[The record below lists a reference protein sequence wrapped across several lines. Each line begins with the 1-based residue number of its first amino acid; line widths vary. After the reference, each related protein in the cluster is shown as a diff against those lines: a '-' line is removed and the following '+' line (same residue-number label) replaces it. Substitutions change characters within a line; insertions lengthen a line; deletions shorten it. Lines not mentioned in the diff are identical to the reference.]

1 MLTSLQINRSRNG
14 LTLLE
19 LVIVMTILAAL
30 AGIAVAMFPRLMN
43 RAHIATCS
51 ANLPELAKAIQMYE
65 ATSMDGYP
73 DRMDTL
79 VVSGGGGLAPFL
91 PLRNGGI
98 AGVTVGP
105 LTEDEVEALHEAGIR
120 QVTVMSDG
128 GPDWHPSFW
137 PYGTPLAD
145 GPPLATI
152 DDSTQVAFLDAF
164 AAQQQGISTNGPE
177 DRFVVFGLGSPCRM
191 FGRTLNE
198 APVHFSDSLEGN
210 PNQRYMRF
218 VAVYQV
224 AGHVANPAWVDGVDD
239 PDDQFIASPYRRARF
254 RGVLSMHPGRLE
266 GVGAHTEEFWDEV
279 EADQVQ

>member
-1 MLTSLQINRSRNG
+1 MLTSLQINRSRHG

-19 LVIVMTILAAL
+19 LVIVMTIIAAL

-73 DRMDTL
+73 DRVDTL
-79 VVSGGGGLAPFL
+79 AVGGSLATFL
-91 PLRNGGI
+91 PLRNDGI
-98 AGVTVGP
+98 VGVNVAN
-105 LTEDEVEALHEAGIR
+105 LTEDEVDALHEAGIR
-120 QVTVMSDG
+120 QVTIMSYQGD
-128 GPDWHPSFW
+128 DWHPSFW
-137 PYGTPLAD
+137 PYGNSLAD
-145 GPPLATI
+145 GPPLETI
-152 DDSTQVAFLDAF
+152 TDSTSVAFLEAF

-177 DRFVVFGLGSPCRM
+177 DRFVIFGLGSPCRM

-224 AGHVANPAWVDGVDD
+224 AGQVANPAWVDGDD
-239 PDDQFIASPYRRARF
+239 PADQFIASPYRRARF

-279 EADQVQ
+279 EAEQVQ